1 MNRIDGIFERARHL
15 GLALLGAGLCAAAI
29 GCQDELLP
37 AGSSASTAQAPSV
50 AVASADV
57 PNPPAE
63 PGAQAP
69 PAGTARPG
77 GAGGRPVGR
86 TDGWTGADAAYSVD
100 LLDGRVLWLFADTWI
115 GKVANGSHQAGTKL
129 VNNSIG
135 LHAKP
140 PAGQAPKEITFH
152 WGGWDE
158 KMNPVSWI
166 IPRPPIVPE
175 ASVGKLD
182 LAGWY
187 WVADGIVAPD
197 AQGKPRLVVFQWHM
211 GHRPKGEGVWN
222 FMTRGGTIAVVDRF
236 AQPPDQWVIHQW
248 PNPHASDEKLA
259 PATPATPA
267 TPVAP
272 AKKSH
277 YTWGCELLRLPAEP
291 GRADVDILI
300 YGTRRTPKG
309 NSELVAARAPS
320 SQLEVPSAW
329 RFRTADGWSEKLDD
343 SAALAQGMP
352 SEFSIHQ
359 TTRAGKPL
367 WVMIHSE
374 HLLGPHVMARTAAGP
389 FGPWG
394 KPAPIYRCPDL
405 AKNKQYF
412 AYAGKAHEELSAPGT
427 VLITYAVNSHDFWAM
442 LRDASIYRPRF
453 ISVKVDDLPPLKE

>member
-1 MNRIDGIFERARHL
+1 MGGFHCILKSAGRIGR
-15 GLALLGAGLCAAAI
+15 ALLWAGLCVTAS
-29 GCQDELLP
+29 GCQDELIP
-37 AGSSASTAQAPSV
+37 AGSAGP
-50 AVASADV
+50 ASAASPIAADDK
-57 PNPPAE
+57 AK
-63 PGAQAP
+63 
-69 PAGTARPG
+69 PAGAASQLPARPVE
-77 GAGGRPVGR
+77 AWDLLFGRFE
-86 TDGWTGADAAYSVD
+86 GWTGADAAYSVD

-115 GKVANGSHQAGTKL
+115 GKVADGRHQSGTKL
-129 VNNSIG
+129 VNNSIA

-152 WGGWDE
+152 WGGSDE

-166 IPRPPIVPE
+166 IPRPPIVPQD
-175 ASVGKLD
+175 AVGKLD
-182 LAGWY
+182 VAGWY

-197 AQGKPRLVVFQWHM
+197 AQGKPRLIVFQWHM

-222 FMTRGGTIAVVDRF
+222 FMTRGGAIAVVDRF

-248 PNPHASDEKLA
+248 PNPHATGEQLA
-259 PATPATPA
+259 PAAG
-267 TPVAP
+267 VARK
-272 AKKSH
+272 AH
-277 YTWGCELLRLPAEP
+277 YTWGCELLRLPAEA
-291 GRADVDILI
+291 GRKDVDILI

-309 NSELVAARAPS
+309 KSELVAARAPS
-320 SQLEVPSAW
+320 ARLEDPATW
-329 RFRTADGWSEKLDD
+329 RFRTADGWSEKIDD
-343 SAALAQGMP
+343 AAALAEGMP

-359 TTRAGKPL
+359 TTRSGKPL

-374 HLLGPHVMARTAAGP
+374 DLLGPHVMARSAAGP

-394 KPAPIYRCPDL
+394 KATPIYRCPDL

-453 ISVKVDDLPPLKE
+453 ISVKVDDLPPLKQ